1 MGREVK
7 RVALDFNWPMNKVWN
22 GFLNPHYAD
31 CKQCSSCEGMGM
43 APWAVRVHE
52 QWHGSGALFHPSDS
66 GLPPLTADN
75 VILIEQATAKTERD
89 AWHYGSGPAAIHRE
103 AARLADLFN
112 GYKRNHLT
120 QAEIDIMI
128 EGGSLDELKHVRL
141 PDGSWVAREGTKI
154 TPEIYTATSISS
166 HYRQSYTPILE
177 ALVPT
182 NGDYT
187 CKECGG
193 EGSIWSSPDAER
205 LADEWEPIQ
214 PPEGEG
220 WQLWET
226 VSEGS
231 PVSPI
236 FATAEEL
243 ASWLAGPESS
253 EADGVNSG
261 TSRDQ
266 WLKFLQGPGWAPS
279 LIGIGGNLMGGV
291 QGIMAD

>member
-7 RVALDFNWPMNKVWN
+7 RVALDFKWPTNKVWK
-22 GFLNPHYAD
+22 GFLNPHYAG
-31 CKQCSSCEGMGM
+31 CKQCSSCQGMGM
-43 APWAVRVHE
+43 TPWAIRFHE
-52 QWHGSGALFHPSDS
+52 QWHGGAPFHPSDA
-66 GLPPLTADN
+66 GLAPLTADN

-89 AWHYGSGPAAIHRE
+89 AWYYGSGPAAIHRE

-112 GYKRNHLT
+112 GYKQNHLT

-166 HYRQSYTPILE
+166 HFRQSYMPILE
-177 ALVPT
+177 TLVST
-182 NGDYT
+182 NGGYT
-187 CKECGG
+187 CEACNG
-193 EGSIWSSPDAER
+193 EGSIWSSPEAER
-205 LADEWEPIQ
+205 LAAEWEPIQ

-231 PVSPI
+231 PVSQV

-243 ASWLAGPESS
+243 ADWLAGPGSS
-253 EADGVNSG
+253 ETDGVNRG

-266 WLKFLQGPGWAPS
+266 WLAFLQGPGWAPS
-279 LIGIGGNLMGGV
+279 MIAVGGTVMGGV